1 MQAMGVKASMSDSFL
16 NDYLR
21 TRSRV
26 DQLERI
32 ENGGGGTAGAVYL
45 TLTRTSTQNIAT
57 TDTIIT
63 WQSEDRGNGITW
75 SGSVITIPS
84 SGYYALDMTWQFSG
98 TTTYL
103 PILWVNGLNLAITTL
118 YYGIGTRGRIM
129 AMRHFTELD
138 EVEISLRAATA
149 RTMLVTAYDT
159 DNESP
164 YLHIVKV
171 V

>member
-1 MQAMGVKASMSDSFL
+1 MSDSFL

-21 TRSRV
+21 TRQRV

-32 ENGGGGTAGAVYL
+32 ESGGGGSAGGTYL
-45 TLTRTSTQNIAT
+45 TLTRTSTLTIAT
-57 TDTIIT
+57 TGTIIT

-84 SGYYALDMTWQFSG
+84 SGYYVIDMTWQFSG

-103 PILWVNGLNLAITTL
+103 PILYVNGIGLAITTL

-138 EVEISLRAATA
+138 EVEISLTAATT

-159 DNESP
+159 ASESP
-164 YLHIVKV
+164 FLHIVKV
-171 V
+171 A